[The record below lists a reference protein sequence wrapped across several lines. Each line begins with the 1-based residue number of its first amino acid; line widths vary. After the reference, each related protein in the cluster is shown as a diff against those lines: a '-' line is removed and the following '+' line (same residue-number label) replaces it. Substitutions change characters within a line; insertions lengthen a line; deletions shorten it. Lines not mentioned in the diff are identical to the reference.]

1 MDNVVFTPASVLS
14 LLTKIDELK
23 DVNIGMTETMD
34 GKLQLSVGG
43 SVYELEP
50 EVDTSVQV
58 DDSVVDKI
66 EDVNQQTY
74 EDLAEDGE
82 VELQEEVTGGVL
94 KEIAK
99 TLLLGGMVRLTG
111 KMLRE

>member
-14 LLTKIDELK
+14 LLAKIDELK

-34 GKLQLSVGG
+34 GKLQLSVGE